1 MDSHQFLSCA
11 AKMLCAVCFCAP
23 ELYNCACRS
32 KSNYF
37 CDATAAAGVQKAGK
51 SRQATS
57 AVLCLKGEVNH
68 PADAARAVVCSSAHQ
83 ARLPIKAE
91 ATFQIYRDTSA
102 LSCL

>member
-1 MDSHQFLSCA
+1 MDSQFLSCA
-11 AKMLCAVCFCAP
+11 LARCFVLCFCAP

-68 PADAARAVVCSSAHQ
+68 PADAARAVVCSFAPGEITYQGGGNFSN
-83 ARLPIKAE
+83 
-91 ATFQIYRDTSA
+91 
-102 LSCL
+102 LS